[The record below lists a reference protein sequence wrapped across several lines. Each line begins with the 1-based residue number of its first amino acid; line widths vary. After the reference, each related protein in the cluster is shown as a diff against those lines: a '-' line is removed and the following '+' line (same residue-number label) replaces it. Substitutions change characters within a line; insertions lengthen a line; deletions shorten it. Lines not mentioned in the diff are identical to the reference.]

1 MKKNIFLLWS
11 RVDSNK
17 NFEEGCQRMCFG
29 VIRGSH
35 SLPVGS
41 GNAPESYF
49 PTAIKKKTK
58 KKEKRKATSR
68 YHVGLFLCARRA
80 VQNIKMLKDFVK
92 ERLLAAADEIFG
104 MFERTI
110 ASYEEQLCRARD
122 ETERHRRQLEA
133 VCKTQIVI
141 RMEGLFTTFPLQHP
155 RRFLSQSGF

>member
-1 MKKNIFLLWS
+1 MRLKVTFQPPL
-11 RVDSNK
+11 
-17 NFEEGCQRMCFG
+17 
-29 VIRGSH
+29 
-35 SLPVGS
+35 
-41 GNAPESYF
+41 
-49 PTAIKKKTK
+49 KKKRRRK
-58 KKEKRKATSR
+58 KSGKQPLVIT
-68 YHVGLFLCARRA
+68 LDFFLCARRA

-155 RRFLSQSGF
+155 QRFLSQLGF

>member
-68 YHVGLFLCARRA
+68 YHVGLFFVCASCCPKHQNVERFRERASSCGRRRNLRNVWANDRVVRRA
-80 VQNIKMLKDFVK
+80 TLPSQRRDG
-92 ERLLAAADEIFG
+92 A
-104 MFERTI
+104 T
-110 ASYEEQLCRARD
+110 STTARS
-122 ETERHRRQLEA
+122 
-133 VCKTQIVI
+133 C
-141 RMEGLFTTFPLQHP
+141 LQDSNCHTHGRSVHYISTSTP
-155 RRFLSQSGF
+155 AKVS